1 MAAMIRLFRG
11 TMMRE
16 YQITQDAEEVQL
28 QMYEDGK
35 QVAGALFV
43 GESIEASHKRALE
56 VAQGW
61 GKPIL

>member
-1 MAAMIRLFRG
+1 
-11 TMMRE
+11 MMRE

-43 GESIEASHKRALE
+43 DESIEASHKRALE
-56 VAQGW
+56 FAQGW
-61 GKPIL
+61 GKPIS